1 MMKSSGNS
9 GFTGRKLIDGL
20 DRNTVHIPYSHYKH
34 LLDEALEQNPSSL
47 KNYYYQKAQYEFK
60 DDIPKD
66 TVFVKTKPGLSEEKE
81 NEIKYGL
88 LQFVK
93 TMNIMSMSNH
103 SLEKFYAGMRG
114 PQEGYSAFVNLMILI
129 LSFFMMIVSF
139 SQKVNDLEFEQ
150 GVLLS
155 IGLTKS

>member
-9 GFTGRKLIDGL
+9 GFTGRKLIDEIN
-20 DRNTVHIPYSHYKH
+20 RNTVHIPYSHYKH

-47 KNYYYQKAQYEFK
+47 KNYYHQKAQYEFK

-88 LQFVK
+88 L
-93 TMNIMSMSNH
+93 
-103 SLEKFYAGMRG
+103 
-114 PQEGYSAFVNLMILI
+114 
-129 LSFFMMIVSF
+129 
-139 SQKVNDLEFEQ
+139 
-150 GVLLS
+150 
-155 IGLTKS
+155 